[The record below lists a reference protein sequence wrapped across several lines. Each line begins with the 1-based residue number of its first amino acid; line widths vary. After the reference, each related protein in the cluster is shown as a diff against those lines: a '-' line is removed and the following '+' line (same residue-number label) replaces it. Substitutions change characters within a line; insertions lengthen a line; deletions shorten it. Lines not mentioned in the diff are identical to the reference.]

1 MAQIDRK
8 LDETGTRA
16 EIILPRNRR
25 AADSRSVPA
34 AYFVSQVLA
43 EHLRV
48 APVRDRKSAAVDTA
62 MGTYASGARIAVVR
76 MPKGYRTTV
85 VV

>member
-16 EIILPRNRR
+16 AIVLPRDRR
-25 AADSRSVPA
+25 AADSRVVPVA
-34 AYFVSQVLA
+34 PFVSHILA

-48 APVRDRKSAAVDTA
+48 APVRDRKSAAMDTA
-62 MGTYASGARIAVVR
+62 MGAYASGSRIAVVR
-76 MPKGYRTTV
+76 MPAGYRTTV
-85 VV
+85 VI

>member
-25 AADSRSVPA
+25 ATDSRSVPA

-43 EHLRV
+43 GHVHV
-48 APVRDRKSAAVDTA
+48 APMRDRKSAAVDTA
-62 MGTYASGARIAVVR
+62 MGAYACGSRIAVVR
-76 MPKGYRTTV
+76 MPAGYRTTV
-85 VV
+85 VI